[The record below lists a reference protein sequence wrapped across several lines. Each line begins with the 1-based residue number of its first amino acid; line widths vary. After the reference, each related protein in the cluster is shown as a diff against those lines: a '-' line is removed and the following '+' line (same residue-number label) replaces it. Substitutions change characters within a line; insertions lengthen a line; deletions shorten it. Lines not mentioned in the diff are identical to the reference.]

1 MKFPFS
7 KREKYFT
14 SAEQKHLD
22 DFLAVEPITD
32 DTWTNEK
39 GEIRKVGRVE
49 WPQGI
54 DFGPGQRTTYIKDRD
69 GTIRYQSSLATYAG
83 KTARLIFFRP
93 DGTSEWCSSVD
104 WLKWAGKNFTVNQ
117 PVIPEKTEAQKIKEK
132 ALIGM
137 AARSTAP
144 PETNDEFSKE
154 AKWKKLK

>member
-22 DFLAVEPITD
+22 DFLAVGLNTS
-32 DTWTNEK
+32 DTVQNGK
-39 GEIRKVGRVE
+39 GEKRTVHKITY
-49 WPQGI
+49 PQGI
-54 DFGPGQRTTYIKDRD
+54 DLGSGRSVYAKDRKGD
-69 GTIRYQSSLATYAG
+69 TVYHSPCATIPG
-83 KTARLIFFRP
+83 KTAKILFRGG
-93 DGTSEWCSSVD
+93 DGVVGECDSVD
-104 WLKWAGKNFTVNQ
+104 WLKWAGKSFTVEQ

-132 ALIGM
+132 ALVGM